1 MFRFHSRATAGSPE
15 VTPPAQADSRGKM
28 AVIVSPQKSVVFP
41 GMLLLVPFKKPI
53 VHIVKSLHDLLADA
67 KLAEENDD
75 IPEAVKLYERAVK
88 QAPTDER
95 AYNRL
100 MILYRKEKDHDAEL
114 KIIDKGIDAFTK
126 LYQAKSKKVVGNDK
140 EAVRLSNALIKSLGL
155 KDKKGN
161 DLVEHEPIA
170 TWKKRKAV
178 VLKKIK

>member
-1 MFRFHSRATAGSPE
+1 
-15 VTPPAQADSRGKM
+15 
-28 AVIVSPQKSVVFP
+28 
-41 GMLLLVPFKKPI
+41 

-67 KLAEENDD
+67 KEAELEDD
-75 IPEAVKLYERAVK
+75 LPEAIKLYERAVK

-100 MILYRKEKDHDAEL
+100 MVIYRKEKEYESEL
-114 KIIDKGIDAFTK
+114 KVIEKGIDAFTK
-126 LYQAKSKKVVGNDK
+126 LYQSKTKKVVGNDK

-161 DLVEHEPIA
+161 DLIEHEPIA
-170 TWKKRKAV
+170 TWKKRKEI

>member
-1 MFRFHSRATAGSPE
+1 
-15 VTPPAQADSRGKM
+15 
-28 AVIVSPQKSVVFP
+28 
-41 GMLLLVPFKKPI
+41 

-67 KLAEENDD
+67 KQAEQDEDL
-75 IPEAVKLYERAVK
+75 PEAIKLYERALK

-100 MILYRKEKDHDAEL
+100 MIIYRREKELKAEL
-114 KIIDKGIDAFTK
+114 KVIDKGIDAFTK

-140 EAVRLSNALIKSLGL
+140 EAIRLSNALIKSLGL

-170 TWKKRKAV
+170 TWKKRRTV
-178 VLKKIK
+178 VQKKLK